1 MNSLLIPLSGESDC
15 SRRSSR
21 GLGPAEA
28 AWLRSHQQPPEPCP
42 WQKLSPPVPRPPSP
56 PASPQSHALLSPEL
70 TSIHFSGRDPNPVFL
85 ELAAIC
91 LSPHPCL
98 GGCLCVSISHLG
110 CGMLLFVPWM
120 GSLSVCLSSWHSY
133 PQLEPADPPSL
144 PSCPSPPGTSCLT
157 RSSLK
162 LSECQFAR
170 LFSFRPFDCL
180 SFSPLFL
187 SAFSQEF
194 SGNRSPKIY
203 STQGHR
209 ILQIPNHSDCC

>member
-85 ELAAIC
+85 EL
-91 LSPHPCL
+91 
-98 GGCLCVSISHLG
+98 V
-110 CGMLLFVPWM
+110 
-120 GSLSVCLSSWHSY
+120 
-133 PQLEPADPPSL
+133 
-144 PSCPSPPGTSCLT
+144 
-157 RSSLK
+157 LK
-162 LSECQFAR
+162 WGKT
-170 LFSFRPFDCL
+170 P
-180 SFSPLFL
+180 
-187 SAFSQEF
+187 
-194 SGNRSPKIY
+194 
-203 STQGHR
+203 
-209 ILQIPNHSDCC
+209 